1 MFNTSKNNNATC
13 CPNCENYKFSIHA
26 TKNVI
31 RSICL
36 TCGFLYELQIIE
48 KYIYIPKYISDP
60 RASCVPVRKPVFIK
74 KMIRKI
80 ITTRIWVHIGIIDK
94 CQNLYNFL

>member
-13 CPNCENYKFSIHA
+13 CPNCENYKFSVYKH

-31 RSICL
+31 RSKCL
-36 TCGFLYELQIIE
+36 ICGFLYELQIIE
-48 KYIYIPKYISDP
+48 KEIYFQTYISDP

-74 KMIRKI
+74 RMMRKI
-80 ITTRIWVHIGIIDK
+80 IVERLWVYIGTTDK
-94 CQNLYNFL
+94 MLESL